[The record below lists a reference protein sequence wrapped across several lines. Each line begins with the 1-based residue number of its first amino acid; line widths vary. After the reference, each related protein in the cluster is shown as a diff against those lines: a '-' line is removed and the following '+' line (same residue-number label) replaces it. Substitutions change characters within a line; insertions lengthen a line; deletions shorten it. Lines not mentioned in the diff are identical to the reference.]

1 MGLKKTVQVGLLNF
15 SQPEGLLKG
24 EPEGWKL
31 TRNSDS
37 KKEQQNENFRLSKI
51 LLGYRENEE
60 F

>member
-37 KKEQQNENFRLSKI
+37 KKTKKRKFQAFKNSFGVSGE
-51 LLGYRENEE
+51 
-60 F
+60 